1 MTSAQPRPPTA
12 SYRLQLQPAFTLHDA
27 RAAVP
32 YLAALGVSHLHLSPL
47 LEAAPGSTHGYDTVD
62 HTRISEQLGG
72 ETALRALAAEA
83 RRHGLRLI
91 ADVVPNHMAL
101 PVPEDLN
108 QPLWQVL
115 RDGPDSPYAAWFDID
130 WAAQTGPADAP
141 ERGRVL
147 LPVLGGRLGE
157 VLDQLTV
164 DGPVLRYHEHA
175 LPIRPGTGHLPLAE
189 LVRHQWYRP
198 AWWRVA
204 DSELNYRRFFTVNQ
218 LIAVRVEVPEVFE
231 ATHRTLLR
239 LHAEG
244 VLDGFRI
251 DHPDGLADP
260 RGYLRRLAEA
270 TGGAYTVVEKILTGD
285 ELLPADWPCA
295 GTTGYDALRRIDG
308 VLTDPLGAE
317 RLVTAYRADCAAPA
331 PARPPHTP
339 ARFEPARPTGA
350 PWHGDAAA
358 PAAPLRSESHSAR
371 PPGPDGGG
379 TPSPARLQD
388 GDRTAGAPAAPDPSA
403 PPTGAPAARPGT
415 DDRPAGAPAGEP
427 AAGGSTHSGGVGR
440 PPLPRPGTDESG
452 SARPGT
458 DDMAAEIR
466 HGRAELLTPDGELSA
481 ELGRLVRLVGRICAA
496 EPGLADHPA
505 WAVREVLAELL
516 TAYPVYRPYVV
527 PGEPAPPEAV
537 AGVTTALAGVPER
550 LSGAA
555 GLVRGLALGELG
567 SSPAKDEFAARLGQT
582 AAAVAAKGVEDTAF
596 YRFNALLSLNE
607 VGGSPTHPGLSPAR
621 FHAWYGALAEE
632 WPHSMTALSTHDTKR
647 SADARARLT
656 VLAELPERWAA
667 ECAAWTTAAG
677 PCPDRPTAWLLW
689 QTLVAA
695 WPITPE
701 RLGATL
707 LKSVREAKRR
717 TSWTDPDEEYEQAVL
732 AYARA
737 ALADPALHPRIEGFV
752 GSIAP
757 YARSNSLAAALLHL
771 TGPGVPDLYQGSEEP
786 LHTLVDPD
794 NRAPVDLSALAV
806 RLTDSAAPR
815 PDDPAREKLHLTA
828 TALHLRQ
835 ETPEPGPYRPLTAT
849 GPAAGHLL
857 AFARGEHTVTAVTR
871 LPYGLERG
879 GGWRSTAL
887 ELPAGHWREEL
898 TQRRFEGGRVPAA
911 ELFAALPVALLVQ
924 T

>member
-27 RAAVP
+27 RRAVP

-72 ETALRALAAEA
+72 EAALRALAAEA
-83 RRHGLRLI
+83 HRHDLRLI

-101 PVPEDLN
+101 PVPEQLN

-147 LPVLGGRLGE
+147 LPLLGGRLGE

-164 DGPVLRYHEHA
+164 DGAVLRYHEHA
-175 LPIRPGTGHLPLAE
+175 LPLRPGTEHLPLAE

-231 ATHRTLLR
+231 ATHATLLR
-239 LHAEG
+239 LHADG

-270 TGGAYTVVEKILTGD
+270 TGGAYTVVEKILTG
-285 ELLPADWPCA
+285 EERLPADWPCA

-308 VLTDPLGAE
+308 VLTDHLGAE
-317 RLVTAYRADCAAPA
+317 RLATAYRVDCAAPTAPAPGHAPADFEPAHPTGAPWYDTTAAPPAARAGEDRPEAGTGRTTEPAAPA
-331 PARPPHTP
+331 PAPGTGTAPGPGTGTAPGPGPGPGPGRPH
-339 ARFEPARPTGA
+339 
-350 PWHGDAAA
+350 DV
-358 PAAPLRSESHSAR
+358 PAADRSEV
-371 PPGPDGGG
+371 
-379 TPSPARLQD
+379 
-388 GDRTAGAPAAPDPSA
+388 AGMP
-403 PPTGAPAARPGT
+403 
-415 DDRPAGAPAGEP
+415 
-427 AAGGSTHSGGVGR
+427 
-440 PPLPRPGTDESG
+440 
-452 SARPGT
+452 
-458 DDMAAEIR
+458 AEIR
-466 HGRAELLTPDGELSA
+466 RGRAELLSPDGELSA
-481 ELGRLVRLVGRICAA
+481 ELSRLVRLVGRICAA
-496 EPGLADHPA
+496 DTGLADHPA
-505 WAVREVLAELL
+505 WAVRAVLAELL

-537 AGVTTALAGVPER
+537 AGVSAALAGVPAR

-555 GLVRGLALGELG
+555 GLVRALALGEHG
-567 SSPAKDEFAARLGQT
+567 RGPAKDEFCARLGQT
-582 AAAVAAKGVEDTAF
+582 AAAAAAKGVEDTAF

-607 VGGSPTHPGLSPAR
+607 VGGSPAHPGLRPEE
-621 FHAWYGALAEE
+621 FHAWCGYLDGR

-647 SADARARLT
+647 SADARARLA

-707 LKSVREAKRR
+707 LKSVREAKLA
-717 TSWTDPDEEYEQAVL
+717 TSWTDPDERYERAVL
-732 AYARA
+732 DHARA
-737 ALADPALHPRIEGFV
+737 ALADPSLRPRIEGFV
-752 GSIAP
+752 DSIAP

-794 NRAPVDLSALAV
+794 NRAPVDLDALAV

-815 PDDPAREKLHLTA
+815 PGDPAREKLHLTT
-828 TALHLRQ
+828 TALHLRR
-835 ETPEPGPYRPLTAT
+835 ERPLGPYRPLSAT
-849 GPAAGHLL
+849 GPAAAHLL

-871 LPYGLERG
+871 LPYGLERA

-887 ELPAGHWREEL
+887 ELPPGSWRDEL
-898 TQRRFEGGRVPAA
+898 TQCRFGGGRVPAG
-911 ELFAALPVALLVQ
+911 ELFSALPVALLVQ